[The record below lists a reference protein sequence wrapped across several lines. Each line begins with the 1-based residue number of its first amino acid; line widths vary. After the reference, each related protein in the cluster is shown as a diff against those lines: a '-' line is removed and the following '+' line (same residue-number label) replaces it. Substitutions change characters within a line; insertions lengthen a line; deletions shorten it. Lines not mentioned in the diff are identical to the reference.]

1 MWLYENKVYDKLST
15 IRKVNL
21 LSTTKINWLR
31 NNRYICEITKDKIS
45 PDTEIITYKE
55 RKPYN
60 ETKESSF

>member
-1 MWLYENKVYDKLST
+1 MWLYDNKVYDKLST
-15 IRKVNL
+15 IRKVKH
-21 LSTTKINWLR
+21 LSNTNIIWLR

-55 RKPYN
+55 REPYN